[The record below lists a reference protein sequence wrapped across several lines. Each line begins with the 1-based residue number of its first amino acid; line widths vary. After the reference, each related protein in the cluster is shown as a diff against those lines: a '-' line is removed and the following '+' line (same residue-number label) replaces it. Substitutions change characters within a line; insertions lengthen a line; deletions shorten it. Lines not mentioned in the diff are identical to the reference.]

1 MRRVVLGALV
11 LLSCSP
17 LRPEDDG
24 GLADLPDAAVED
36 AGSLDDAGV
45 TDAGAF
51 DAGATPV
58 EDAGAAIQ
66 DAGAPLTCPKHGPIA
81 GYSEH
86 DGLRAIAADNFVLR
100 DTDTWTSYADTFD
113 ALGLPKVGL
122 EVLPLNRT
130 ATSMGNKPWPGFG
143 GGFFWESGDLTV
155 DYWIPQ
161 GLAGGVA
168 GARSYVA
175 VSWHYENVGDPNPPT
190 DGTDKGSRVS
200 FADVTQLS
208 AGVTY
213 RHVLFVEPDV
223 TRGIKPVN
231 IHVGGLAWSGS
242 RLYVADT
249 SRGLRVFDLSRI
261 SRVSTATSCSTIA
274 GKSGTDVCAYG
285 YEYVLPQI
293 GGYYFPSG
301 ASSSCKPSFSH
312 VALDRSTT
320 PHTLISGE
328 YDNDVDTGIYSRVL
342 RWPLTSTDGR
352 MKAIDAWYA
361 GSRNVQGAIASGPRF
376 FMNVTRYNGAL
387 VTGTVGSPSRVLK
400 ASDGDWGWMPE
411 GLYVSAAGNLWV
423 STEGHANLA
432 RSVFYVRIADVP

>member
-1 MRRVVLGALV
+1 MA
-11 LLSCSP
+11 
-17 LRPEDDG
+17 
-24 GLADLPDAAVED
+24 
-36 AGSLDDAGV
+36 
-45 TDAGAF
+45 
-51 DAGATPV
+51 
-58 EDAGAAIQ
+58 
-66 DAGAPLTCPKHGPIA
+66 
-81 GYSEH
+81 
-86 DGLRAIAADNFVLR
+86 
-100 DTDTWTSYADTFD
+100 W
-113 ALGLPKVGL
+113 
-122 EVLPLNRT
+122 
-130 ATSMGNKPWPGFG
+130 FG

-200 FADVTQLS
+200 FADVIQLS

-293 GGYYFPSG
+293 GGYYLPSG